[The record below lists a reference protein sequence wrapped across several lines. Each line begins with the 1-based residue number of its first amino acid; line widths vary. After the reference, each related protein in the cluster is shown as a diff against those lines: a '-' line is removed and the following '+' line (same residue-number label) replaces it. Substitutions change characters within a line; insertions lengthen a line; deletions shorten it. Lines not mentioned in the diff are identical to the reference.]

1 MNRIKETLARIAR
14 AARGSRD
21 PASSS
26 SLRLDRVG
34 RSSSSTLDS
43 REKVLV
49 RPDGR
54 GPLVLFDGTQH
65 GDDGIDIVFVH
76 GLFGQR
82 SGSWTKAGVCFP
94 RDFLGQ
100 DIPGVR
106 IIVWG
111 WTGTLSPGGTF
122 SEQAESLLT
131 DIARIRT
138 GTKRPIIFV
147 GHGLGGLVVKEAL
160 VTAAMSRI
168 YGAHVELGNVY
179 PKTIGCVFLGTPHVR
194 GGKRSLGECI
204 ATTAL
209 LSPTPPTPQL
219 LKAFRDSDKAF
230 ESLHST
236 FIMISRDIRI
246 ICAREKLPT
255 TINASADVV
264 KDADGMELGRGTI
277 QMMVPR
283 DSATYE
289 GFNVSK
295 LDVMVTHQDLAR
307 CKSRDD
313 PGYAQIV
320 QYLVKAATALT
331 PAEMQAREPRNQE
344 ILNTLYFDSMT
355 ERESRI
361 DPAYGDT
368 CDWILNPSQSPL
380 PKFLKSEDTVL
391 WISGTA
397 GSGKSTLMK
406 HLYRSEQFREQLLE
420 GWGKGRDMHMA
431 CFFMFEGG
439 GPIQKSYEGFQRSI
453 LYQILSARRDLIRV
467 AFPSFFDCAWPPP
480 VQFTSNSNLNQAFY
494 SIFAQLSDDLRLFI
508 FMDGLDEYRIID
520 RKDQYEPG
528 ELDVTYKNAGDEF
541 WGQSKWAMDSHVE
554 ISKLVNSM
562 SGKDN
567 IKFII
572 SSRELSVFEESFAE
586 FPRIRLQEH
595 TERSITQYVAG
606 RLEDE
611 APGLPDTN
619 NLCKELAQ
627 KSHGDILWA
636 RLAIDMV
643 VGCSLR
649 SLRSM
654 LNSLPSH
661 LGGPDGLYMRML
673 QNLSHEY
680 QNKAS
685 KIFHLVLRAQQPL
698 SLITLAFAEEGY
710 LDPSTGELRI
720 IRDDEHSYDNEAVDR
735 VADQM
740 QMLLQ
745 TCCVGLLVAETGIS
759 TNSNNVETAKRV
771 VFSNQTAKEWVRR
784 KDIWQRL
791 PGVEPISDIDLDF
804 SLLSGFA
811 RHIKIFGVTRSPI
824 LAWPSWRIRPD
835 AWLLI
840 SSVMRYAERVDNK
853 INDLQ
858 KYCELLDEVDSTC
871 QRIWVTA
878 LKNHKPLHEDP
889 DWYESKLPSLLKKHW
904 SSYEPMDIGKPPKRK
919 DFLTLAVQASLVRY
933 VATKLN
939 RLCGEAKRKKAQEL
953 LAFVVSPKADG
964 ISACAALSGDYQ
976 EFHHDMPDSRLLD
989 ILFDAGASPREDERV
1004 WSKALKAGRNYFS
1017 RGSVT
1022 MTHLLETSSS
1032 ARLMENR
1039 ERWVTAIKALL
1050 QHGADPNTDIQVTT
1064 GEGESQSTTT
1074 IAAVDLIR
1082 ETLAGEPEY
1091 AIELVEMEVLMG
1103 RRGSVGLAR

>member
-65 GDDGIDIVFVH
+65 GNDGIDIVFVH

-111 WTGTLSPGGTF
+111 WTGTLSAAGTF

-138 GTKRPIIFV
+138 GTKRPLIFV
-147 GHGLGGLVVKEAL
+147 GHGLGGLVIKEAL

-209 LSPTPPTPQL
+209 LSPTPPSPQL
-219 LKAFRDSDKAF
+219 LKAFRDSDKVF
-230 ESLHST
+230 ENLHST

-320 QYLVKAATALT
+320 QYLVKAATALS
-331 PAEMQAREPRNQE
+331 PAEIQAREPRNQE

-368 CDWILNPSQSPL
+368 CDWILDPSQSPL
-380 PKFLKSEDTVL
+380 PKFLKSEDAVL

-406 HLYRSEQFREQLLE
+406 HLYRSEKFREQLLE
-420 GWGKGRDMHMA
+420 GWGEGHDLHMA

-453 LYQILSARRDLIRV
+453 LYQILSARRELIRV
-467 AFPSFFDCAWPPP
+467 AFPSFFDCSWPPP

-494 SIFAQLSDDLRLFI
+494 SIFAQLSDDVRLFI

-554 ISKLVNSM
+554 VSKLVNSM

-586 FPRIRLQEH
+586 FPRIRLQDH

-619 NLCKELAQ
+619 NLCKEIAQ

-673 QNLSHEY
+673 QNLSHED

-685 KIFHLVLRAQQPL
+685 KIFHIVLRAQQPL

-710 LDPSTGELRI
+710 LDPSTGKLWL
-720 IRDDEHSYDNEAVDR
+720 IRDDEHSYDNETVDR
-735 VADQM
+735 IADQM
-740 QMLLQ
+740 QMRLQ
-745 TCCVGLLVAETGIS
+745 TCCFSLLVAETGIS
-759 TNSNNVETAKRV
+759 TNSNSVETGKRV

-840 SSVMRYAERVDNK
+840 SNAMRYAEKIDDK
-853 INDLQ
+853 INDLE
-858 KYCELLDEVDSTC
+858 KYCELLDDVDSTC
-871 QRIWVTA
+871 QRIWVAA

-919 DFLTLAVQASLVRY
+919 DFLTLAVQSSLVRY

-939 RLCGEAKRKKAQEL
+939 RLSGETKRKKAQEL
-953 LAFVVSPKADG
+953 LHFVVSPKADG

-989 ILFDAGASPREDERV
+989 ILFEAGASPREDERM

-1050 QHGADPNTDIQVTT
+1050 QHGADPNADIQVTT